1 MDRLALVYW
10 ARMRYYKG
18 MNLNTALLIVDVQV
32 NMFSLNNPIH
42 EPEELMENLQKLLY
56 LSRASGT
63 QVIFIQNNGE
73 VGEPDETRTEGWLI
87 HPELAIEN
95 GDLIVQ
101 KKLPE
106 PFTDTELHS
115 LLKKKGIQKLIVAGL
130 QSEFCIDATCRK
142 AAELG
147 YGVTLVSDTHSTYP
161 SADETATQIKTR
173 VNTGLK
179 DIVTLWRVSDLE
191 I

>member
-1 MDRLALVYW
+1 
-10 ARMRYYKG
+10 

-42 EPEELMENLQKLLY
+42 EPDELMENLQKLLY

-73 VGEPDETRTEGWLI
+73 AGEPDETRTEGWLI
-87 HPELAIEN
+87 HPELSIEN

-101 KKLPE
+101 KKLAE
-106 PFTDTELHS
+106 PFSETELHNT
-115 LLKKKGIQKLIVAGL
+115 LKKKGIQKLIIAGL
-130 QSEFCIDATCRK
+130 QSEYCINATCRK

-147 YGVTLVSDTHSTYP
+147 YGVTLVSDTHSTYD
-161 SADETATQIKTR
+161 SKTETAQQIKNR
-173 VNTGLK
+173 VNAELK

-191 I
+191 L